1 MGTEG
6 VLLFFADLFVLR
18 LEMVQLF
25 FSKGWLNRLW
35 LHYTVEYDI
44 SVKMNEEINY
54 VWIQV
59 LLFVCVCV
67 CDINIIHLSGKIN
80 KNQVTIIVLYIFLF
94 L

>member
-35 LHYTVEYDI
+35 FHYTVEYDI
-44 SVKMNEEINY
+44 AVKMNEEINY